1 MQDHIDLAG
10 YTDLHNRLDH
20 LVTYSSQL
28 IFVSGEGL
36 SVESEFVERYLAQK
50 SDVANIA
57 YVGAANRLTQ
67 SQYRQ
72 RIVEQLVGKVRLDY
86 SRPLTEILPRILGN
100 EEQFIL
106 IAVTSADNLSQPML
120 SELWDLVLQN
130 RFARQRHHLNILLFG
145 QHQWAEQAK
154 SWLPTN
160 HSDQPVLLSHHS
172 LPANQSTE
180 IARSETELEAL
191 IREKRRQFE
200 LRLQQRNKTIYR
212 EPLLSKWWAKLLI
225 TLVFILSF
233 IGIMQWQYH
242 DQSKALFNDVYAMF
256 FGPAPQPVVLEPIDE
271 INLQPEVAALAEQN
285 MPESKVYDHQ
295 TNVESTGN
303 VPELQSP
310 PQDTPLV
317 SDWTQ
322 AANKADERAQQ
333 IREAE
338 PISEAVTATE
348 DTIQPLA
355 VNDDKLISSED
366 LEHQDTLNEDFSD
379 ENILEPVTNGHEND
393 VVDYQVEDITRVEQ
407 IEDPQLPDDVSPQ
420 LYAFDGATLL
430 SHDPSGF
437 YLQLSGMS
445 SEYVLSEFLKDNK
458 LQDKVWIY
466 RTQRYGGNW
475 YVVLL
480 RQYFQT
486 LDDARNAVS
495 TLSRNLVAE
504 EPFAKPATQVI
515 QEIKQ

>member
-1 MQDHIDLAG
+1 MQEHIDLAG

-36 SVESEFVERYLAQK
+36 NVESEFVERYLAKK

-57 YVGAANRLTQ
+57 YLGAANRLSQ

-106 IAVTSADNLSQPML
+106 IAVTSADNLSQSML
-120 SELWDLVLQN
+120 SELWDVVLQN

-172 LPANQSTE
+172 LPATQSTDLTH
-180 IARSETELEAL
+180 SETELEAL
-191 IREKRRQFE
+191 IREKRQQFD

-212 EPLLSKWWAKLLI
+212 EPVLSKWWAKLLI
-225 TLVFILSF
+225 TLVFVISF
-233 IGIMQWQYH
+233 IGIMQWQYYE
-242 DQSKALFNDVYAMF
+242 QSKALFNDVYAMF
-256 FGPAPQPVVLEPIDE
+256 LGPAPQPVAIKAVDE
-271 INLQPEVAALAEQN
+271 ENAESNVTTNSTEYTTEVGPVQQN
-285 MPESKVYDHQ
+285 TSLDL
-295 TNVESTGN
+295 TNDVA
-303 VPELQSP
+303 
-310 PQDTPLV
+310 PQQDASLI
-317 SDWTQ
+317 SDWENAST
-322 AANKADERAQQ
+322 KADERAQH
-333 IREAE
+333 IRGTESALKK
-338 PISEAVTATE
+338 VTLDAA
-348 DTIQPLA
+348 DPNKL
-355 VNDDKLISSED
+355 DDNTDNINNEESN
-366 LEHQDTLNEDFSD
+366 QDILSDDGFSD

-407 IEDPQLPDDVSPQ
+407 IEDPQLPDDIRPQ
-420 LYAFDGATLL
+420 QYAYDGAILL
-430 SHDPSGF
+430 SHDISGF

-458 LQDKVWIY
+458 LEDKVWIY

-480 RQYFQT
+480 RQYFGT
-486 LDDARNAVS
+486 LEDARKAVS
-495 TLSRNLVAE
+495 TLSASLVAE
-504 EPFAKPATQVI
+504 EPFAKPASQVD
-515 QEIKQ
+515 QEITQGKIN